1 MKKETKR
8 MAIIAGC
15 SEIWSETYHITQKVK
30 ALKTDISELSINED
44 FDNLYNALNDAMS
57 IANHFTVIT
66 RKGELQLKDDE
77 ETAEE
82 TEEK

>member
-15 SEIWSETYHITQKVK
+15 SEIWSETYDIRQKVK

-44 FDNLYNALNDAMS
+44 FDNLYNALFDAMTL
-57 IANHFTVIT
+57 ANHFIVIT
-66 RKGELQLKDDE
+66 RKGELQLSDDE
-77 ETAEE
+77 EEKE
-82 TEEK
+82 TDK